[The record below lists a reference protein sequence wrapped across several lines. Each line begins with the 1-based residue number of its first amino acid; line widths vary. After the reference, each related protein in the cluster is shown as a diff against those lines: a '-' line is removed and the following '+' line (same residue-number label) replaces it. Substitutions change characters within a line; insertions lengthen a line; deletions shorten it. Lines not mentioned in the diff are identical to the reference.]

1 MGVYILEFPFEI
13 RYFYM
18 FNMEL
23 LSQIPEVFLN
33 FLITLAFSLII
44 GIEQKKRNTDDPE
57 NTPSFGTDRSF
68 AFIGTLGFILY
79 ILSPENLVLFLG
91 GGAVLGGLLS
101 VFFYKKITDSKS
113 YGLTSIL
120 VALITYT
127 LGPLVIT
134 QPKWLTVII
143 LVSIIILVEQKER
156 LSRFSDKINIE
167 EFTTLAKFLVIA
179 AVILPIVP
187 AAPLIPF
194 IELSPY
200 TIWLTVVVVSSISY
214 ASYLMQR
221 FVFKNSGVV
230 ISGVLGGL
238 YSSTAT
244 TLILARRSKEITG
257 GNSNVYASSIVT
269 ATAMMYIRILILM
282 FIFNAALGYLLLPY
296 FVILAAVS
304 LVTAGAL
311 YYLKKPT
318 AAAKLEPDGEHTNP
332 LELKT
337 AALFAGLFVF
347 FSMLTHYVVNSYGG
361 SGLNVLSFVV
371 GFTDIDPFL
380 LNLFQGKYE
389 FGVDVIARASLQAI
403 ISNNILK
410 AIYTYIFADKN
421 TRKYAIIGLGVITVV
436 NIVMAVII

>member
-1 MGVYILEFPFEI
+1 MDLI
-13 RYFYM
+13 
-18 FNMEL
+18 N
-23 LSQIPEVFLN
+23 QIPDVFLN

-57 NTPSFGTDRSF
+57 NTPAFGTDRSF

-91 GGAVLGGLLS
+91 GGAVLGGLLG
-101 VFFYKKITDSKS
+101 VFFYKKITDNKS

-134 QPKWLTVII
+134 QPKWLTVVI
-143 LVSIIILVEQKER
+143 VVAVIILVEQKER

-187 AAPLIPF
+187 ASPLIPF

-214 ASYLMQR
+214 ASYLLQK
-221 FVFKNSGVV
+221 FVFKDSGLI

-244 TLILARRSKEITG
+244 TLILAKRSKESTG
-257 GNSNVYASSIVT
+257 KADVSKYNNYAASLIT

-282 FIFNAALGYLLLPY
+282 FIFNAALGNMMLPY
-296 FVILAAVS
+296 FIVLAVVS
-304 LVTAGAL
+304 LVCAAVV
-311 YYLKKPT
+311 YYIKRPEGTTKQD
-318 AAAKLEPDGEHTNP
+318 KDGEYNNP

-347 FSMLTHYVVNSYGG
+347 FSMLTHFVVDSYGG

-380 LNLFQGKYE
+380 LNLFQGKYD

-403 ISNNILK
+403 ISNNFLK

-436 NIVMAVII
+436 NIVIVMVV

>member
-1 MGVYILEFPFEI
+1 
-13 RYFYM
+13 M

-23 LSQIPEVFLN
+23 LSQIPEIFLN

-57 NTPSFGTDRSF
+57 NTPAFGTDRSF

-91 GGAVLGGLLS
+91 GGAVLGGLLG
-101 VFFYKKITDSKS
+101 VFFYKKMTDNKS

-127 LGPLVIT
+127 LGALVIT
-134 QPKWLTVII
+134 QPKWLTVVIV
-143 LVSIIILVEQKER
+143 VSVIILVEQKER

-214 ASYLMQR
+214 ASYLLQR
-221 FVFKNSGVV
+221 FVFKDSGVI

-244 TLILARRSKEITG
+244 TLILAKRSKEAAGKSET
-257 GNSNVYASSIVT
+257 NKFNNYAASLIT

-282 FIFNAALGYLLLPY
+282 FIFNAALGNMMLPY
-296 FVILAAVS
+296 FIVLAVVS
-304 LVTAGAL
+304 LICAVVV
-311 YYLKKPT
+311 YYMKRPEG
-318 AAAKLEPDGEHTNP
+318 AAKHDKDGEYNNP

-347 FSMLTHYVVNSYGG
+347 FSMLTHFVVDSYGG
-361 SGLNVLSFVV
+361 GGLNVLSFVV

-389 FGVDVIARASLQAI
+389 FSVDVIARASLQAI
-403 ISNNILK
+403 ISSNILK

-421 TRKYAIIGLGVITVV
+421 TRKYAIMGLGVITVV
-436 NIVMAVII
+436 NIVIVILI